1 MKRLILAALIAVVF
15 TQTLDAQIFRR
26 SRNRTVVVERNVR
39 PATVCAGG
47 VCSPAYFYATPT
59 YYTQPTVQTVNYAP
73 KPVVRRTYV
82 PAPVVQQTY
91 VPVQRSAEPDLTPE
105 IVESRVREELRGG
118 PGFRRGIINAIR
130 SARKSGKIT
139 PKEAVRIRVAMMS
152 PAFCREAQTM
162 AMAQMSFSGAEGLPV
177 DENGNIDEAAIDWEG
192 FAAFLERI
200 LPLILDLLK
209 SFGLGG

>member
-1 MKRLILAALIAVVF
+1 MKNTIILTALIVMTFASS
-15 TQTLDAQIFRR
+15 LDAQIFRR
-26 SRNRTVVVERNVR
+26 NRSRTVVVERNVR
-39 PATVCAGG
+39 PTTVCAGG
-47 VCSPAYFYATPT
+47 VCSPAYFYAAPT
-59 YYTQPTVQTVNYAP
+59 NYQPTIA
-73 KPVVRRTYV
+73 PVVKQTYI
-82 PAPVVQQTY
+82 PAPVVKQTY
-91 VPVQRSAEPDLTPE
+91 IPVQRSVEPDLTPE

-118 PGFRRGIINAIR
+118 PGFRRGIIKAVQA
-130 SARKSGKIT
+130 ARQSGQIT
-139 PKEAVRIRVAMMS
+139 PKEAVRIRVAMLS

-177 DENGNIDEAAIDWEG
+177 DENGNIDEAAIDWQG